1 MSSEPEH
8 TPTIQWI
15 EVEGTSIEY
24 AWCLPGPGDDDR
36 LPVAP
41 IVFLHHGFGCVA
53 DWKSFPGKVAQATGI
68 PALVYSRRGCGASS
82 PLLRP
87 HDTNYLHEE
96 AHQFMPMLLDALGVQ
111 QCHVYGHSDGST
123 IALLFASAFPDRA
136 LSSVVEAPHV
146 FAEGITLKSMATMAS
161 RFERDPD
168 FREKLSKYRRDLN
181 GAF

>member
-1 MSSEPEH
+1 M
-8 TPTIQWI
+8 
-15 EVEGTSIEY
+15 
-24 AWCLPGPGDDDR
+24 
-36 LPVAP
+36 
-41 IVFLHHGFGCVA
+41 
-53 DWKSFPGKVAQATGI
+53 
-68 PALVYSRRGCGASS
+68 
-82 PLLRP
+82 LRP